1 MFSDEMV
8 GVNVPHP
15 PSEQVESIFPIL
27 SFPLLG
33 KSVLCWDYVLPHFCV
48 PSTMCHFLRS
58 AHRCSSGEQ
67 AYYAFSALMCLR
79 IFFYLLLW
87 SSVSIPSHTQ
97 KVQLLSGDSSFCL
110 SITDAQDNEITH
122 LLFSAL
128 NIHLACTMFCEH
140 YLDYK
145 FLIQLKGR
153 IQKIHQNDSRKQPQ
167 SKLQVA
173 DSQCFEA
180 REYLWS
186 YKAR

>member
-1 MFSDEMV
+1 MFLILPQNKLKASSPFWV
-8 GVNVPHP
+8 
-15 PSEQVESIFPIL
+15 FPFWGNQSSAGTTYYHI
-27 SFPLLG
+27 SVFPLPCAI
-33 KSVLCWDYVLPHFCV
+33 SYVLLTGVH
-48 PSTMCHFLRS
+48 L
-58 AHRCSSGEQ
+58 ENK

-128 NIHLACTMFCEH
+128 NIHLACTMFSEH

-145 FLIQLKGR
+145 FLIKLKGR

-180 REYLWS
+180 REYVWS

>member
-1 MFSDEMV
+1 MLDYVQWWDGGCKCSSSSLRTSWKHL
-8 GVNVPHP
+8 PH
-15 PSEQVESIFPIL
+15 SESSPFGEIS
-27 SFPLLG
+27 PLLG
-33 KSVLCWDYVLPHFCV
+33 LHTTPFLCSLYHVPFPMFCSQVFIWRKSLLCFLCTNV
-48 PSTMCHFLRS
+48 P
-58 AHRCSSGEQ
+58 Q
-67 AYYAFSALMCLR
+67 N
-79 IFFYLLLW
+79 LLW
-87 SSVSIPSHTQ
+87 SSVSFPSHTQ
-97 KVQLLSGDSSFCL
+97 KVQRSSGDSSFCL
-110 SITDAQDNEITH
+110 SITDAQDNKIIH

-145 FLIQLKGR
+145 FLIKLKGR